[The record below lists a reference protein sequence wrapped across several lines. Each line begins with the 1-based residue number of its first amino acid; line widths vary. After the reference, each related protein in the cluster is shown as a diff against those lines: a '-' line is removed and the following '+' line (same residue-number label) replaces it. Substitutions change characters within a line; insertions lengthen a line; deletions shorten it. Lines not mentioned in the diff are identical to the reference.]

1 MKMFNGLKVSFFLA
15 CKSIQRGNKGT
26 SVLTVL
32 IISLIFVNLI
42 FFPSIVDGVEE
53 TLIRQ
58 SIEHVCGNLVIEP
71 KDDQP
76 YIDNADSIEKKI
88 NKLPGV
94 VGTSSRYMT
103 GATFFYNNK
112 MKSGSVHSIDPP
124 DEEVVTKFHSGL
136 IVGEY
141 LGKENTNEILLG
153 IDITGKE
160 GEVTGGSDLGGVQVG
175 DKIDVTFSNG
185 VIRNYRVKGIF
196 DISSINI
203 NRYAFITEK
212 EMESVLGVENQ
223 ASEILVKLSQ
233 RGTEEEYRTN
243 FVELGI
249 SEDIKTWEE
258 KTAGKIG
265 SLVNSFSLLTLISTV
280 ISLIMAV
287 VVIFII
293 IYINT
298 VNKKRQIGILKAIGI
313 EQNVIINSYV
323 IQVLFYCFCGI
334 AAGLL
339 LFGIITSYLSVNPIR
354 FPLGYVEPM
363 VEQVLILQNIISLV
377 VFSLIAGFI
386 PAWRTA
392 NENILKAIWG

>member
-1 MKMFNGLKVSFFLA
+1 MKMFNDLRVSFFLA

-26 SVLTVL
+26 SILTVL

-58 SIEHVCGNLVIEP
+58 SIEHVCGNVVIEP
-71 KDDQP
+71 KDDQR

-112 MKSGSVHSIDPP
+112 LKSGSVHSIDPS

-136 IVGEY
+136 IAGEY

-160 GEVTGGSDLGGVQVG
+160 GEVTGDSDLGGVQVG

-196 DISSINI
+196 DIGSINI

-233 RGTEEEYRTN
+233 RGTEEEYRTKII
-243 FVELGI
+243 ELGI
-249 SEDIKTWEE
+249 SEDIKTWGE
-258 KTAGKIG
+258 KTADRIG
-265 SLVNSFSLLTLISTV
+265 SLVSSFSLLTVISTV

-323 IQVLFYCFCGI
+323 IQVLFYCFSGI
-334 AAGLL
+334 AVGLL
-339 LFGIITSYLSVNPIR
+339 LFGIIASYLSVNPIR
-354 FPLGYVEPM
+354 FPLGYVEPV
-363 VEQVLILQNIISLV
+363 VEQVLILQNIISLI

>member
-1 MKMFNGLKVSFFLA
+1 MKMFNDLKVSFFLA
-15 CKSIQRGNKGT
+15 SKSIQRGNKGT

-42 FFPSIVDGVEE
+42 FFPSVVEGVEE

-58 SIEHVCGNLVIEP
+58 SIEHVCGNVVIEP
-71 KDDQP
+71 KDDQR

-112 MKSGSVHSIDPP
+112 LKSGSVHSIDPY
-124 DEEVVTKFHSGL
+124 DEEVVTKFYSGL
-136 IVGEY
+136 IAGEY

-153 IDITGKE
+153 IDISGKE
-160 GEVTGGSDLGGVQVG
+160 GEVTGDSDLGGVQVG

-185 VIRNYRVKGIF
+185 VIRKYMVKGIF

-249 SEDIKTWEE
+249 SEDVKTWEE
-258 KTAGKIG
+258 KTAGTIG
-265 SLVNSFSLLTLISTV
+265 SLVNSFSLLTVISTV

-323 IQVLFYCFCGI
+323 IQVLFYCFSGI
-334 AAGLL
+334 AVGLL
-339 LFGIITSYLSVNPIR
+339 LFGIIASYLSVNPIR
-354 FPLGYVEPM
+354 FPLGYVEPV